1 MPPAHFAYHPC
12 QSLKRA
18 TYEPRKVNDSVPK
31 TTTRDT
37 AQKNAQHYFRNAELQ
52 PDTVAKKQQKK
63 ERVASAANT
72 ARLRELRLAKEAA
85 EKQAHEAAGT
95 DPAKK
100 RKPARAK
107 SVVRMSY

>member
-1 MPPAHFAYHPC
+1 MLSPG
-12 QSLKRA
+12 RA
-18 TYEPRKVNDSVPK
+18 TDERRKVSDSVPK
-31 TTTRDT
+31 TTPRDT
-37 AQKNAQHYFRNAELQ
+37 AQQSAQQYFRKAELQ
-52 PDTVAKKQQKK
+52 TETLAKKLQKK

-85 EKQAHEAAGT
+85 EKQASEAAGI

-100 RKPARAK
+100 RKPARTVK

>member
-1 MPPAHFAYHPC
+1 MPDHFRFH
-12 QSLKRA
+12 
-18 TYEPRKVNDSVPK
+18 
-31 TTTRDT
+31 
-37 AQKNAQHYFRNAELQ
+37 FF
-52 PDTVAKKQQKK
+52 AKKLQKK

-85 EKQAHEAAGT
+85 EKQANEAAGI

-100 RKPARAK
+100 RKSARAVK